1 MRGLPSNR
9 SSRASALSEPTLPL
23 FHPNVKGSEIV
34 RIPDAYFP
42 LIQKLRVLTDTCACD
57 NELRKPA

>member
-34 RIPDAYFP
+34 RIPDANVYRCEF
-42 LIQKLRVLTDTCACD
+42 LLTLYTY
-57 NELRKPA
+57 

>member
-34 RIPDAYFP
+34 RIPDA
-42 LIQKLRVLTDTCACD
+42 KCV
-57 NELRKPA
+57 